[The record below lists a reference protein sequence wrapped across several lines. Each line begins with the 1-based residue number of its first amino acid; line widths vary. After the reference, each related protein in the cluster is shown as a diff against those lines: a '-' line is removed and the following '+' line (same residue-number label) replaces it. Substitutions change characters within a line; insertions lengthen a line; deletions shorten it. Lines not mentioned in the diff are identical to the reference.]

1 MVTLRERQKIET
13 ANSIRRVAVDMVFEN
28 GLDNVTAE
36 MISEKVGISP
46 RTFFNYFSYKEA
58 ALLPPTLEFSKEDVQ
73 TFAAGSG
80 QLQDDLA
87 DLIVPMMEFYAENR
101 QMLKKLLEIS
111 LSSPKLSMIK
121 VNVFHDFEQM
131 LGGLIAR
138 RLQLNARSGNAGLM
152 AALITTTLRVAMEN
166 WVKDSSGSPDE
177 YIREALNEM
186 QTAFQD

>member
-1 MVTLRERQKIET
+1 VVTLRERQKLQT
-13 ANSIRRVAVDMVFEN
+13 ANSIRRVAVDLVFEN

-73 TFAAGSG
+73 TFAAGRG

-111 LSSPKLSMIK
+111 LSNPKLSMIK

-138 RLQLNARSGNAGLM
+138 RLQLSARSGNAGLM
-152 AALITTTLRVAMEN
+152 AALITTALRVAIEN
-166 WVKDSSGSPDE
+166 WVKNSSGLPDE
-177 YIREALNEM
+177 YIRKALNEM